1 MNQSNRNAALKIPI
15 KSVMERGLTVSDEEW
30 AVLMLCCCEFCR
42 ASLTSS
48 TLAKLFKAGGKGVSK
63 ESVTNMRRPR
73 RA

>member
-1 MNQSNRNAALKIPI
+1 MNQSNRNVALKIPV
-15 KSVMERGLTVSDEEW
+15 KSVMERGLAVSAQEW

-48 TLAKLFKAGGKGVSK
+48 ILAKLFKAGGKGLSK
-63 ESVTNMRRPR
+63 ETNMRRPR